1 MERDRRM
8 EGEGGGMGYHPEA
21 VGKGKST
28 QKEVFRQTKQNKIY
42 KIREELKKINS
53 E

>member
-1 MERDRRM
+1 MECDHGM

-28 QKEVFRQTKQNKIY
+28 QEEVLRQTEQKLQN
-42 KIREELKKINS
+42 
-53 E
+53 